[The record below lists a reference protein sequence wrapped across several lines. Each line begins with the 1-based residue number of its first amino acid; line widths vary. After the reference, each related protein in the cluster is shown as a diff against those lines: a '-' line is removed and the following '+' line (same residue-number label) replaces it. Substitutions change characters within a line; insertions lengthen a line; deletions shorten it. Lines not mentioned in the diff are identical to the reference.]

1 MKPGQSYP
9 SSIIQTI
16 NSVIKEC
23 AASSGLYPTQ
33 ANPSMYL
40 TYLFDYGEDYYIPEN
55 AFQCIWYNLIQFQQ
69 LGKQD
74 WIKSY
79 WESAVCHAN
88 LHLAGYFWQRLDN
101 STGTPKECLL
111 FRFQEFHQMYCG
123 YLLFKKEY
131 ELLKHLRNYSN
142 SSPYVNSLVE
152 CDFIGVCQHLE
163 HISQPM
169 YMDTHYSFYTIL
181 GVKES
186 VLSKRW
192 YLIYMLMGC
201 LVYPNT
207 SMDLDVYDLSLYKL
221 TVYERIIDELIHTVK
236 NDDGFKGMISDL
248 HFQRTFDLKPEAV
261 DNMIGN
267 LNSLLKSVQSEIAEK
282 KENEPIIP
290 DNIDNY
296 KNTVNSLVVKS
307 IETSNLPVKY
317 NDIEVKT
324 IDDKLEIPTQS
335 APRNYF
341 SDEQLIAYVNLPE
354 SYATYIIRLID
365 ITYTGKFKLNSPRV
379 SFIIDYSEIT
389 QALNAL
395 GVDKSYS
402 IISFGVSITEDLVQK
417 VDTVHFVN
425 GQNAEIIVI
434 PKKEVPYLSLL
445 KRPVNIRISENKK
458 HTEEMKIEGSIP
470 YKYEQE
476 HFIHY
481 VKLRVVFR
489 DYQGIPSQLSKIQR
503 ISNYF

>member
-1 MKPGQSYP
+1 
-9 SSIIQTI
+9 
-16 NSVIKEC
+16 
-23 AASSGLYPTQ
+23 
-33 ANPSMYL
+33 
-40 TYLFDYGEDYYIPEN
+40 
-55 AFQCIWYNLIQFQQ
+55 
-69 LGKQD
+69 
-74 WIKSY
+74 
-79 WESAVCHAN
+79 
-88 LHLAGYFWQRLDN
+88 
-101 STGTPKECLL
+101 
-111 FRFQEFHQMYCG
+111 
-123 YLLFKKEY
+123 
-131 ELLKHLRNYSN
+131 
-142 SSPYVNSLVE
+142 
-152 CDFIGVCQHLE
+152 
-163 HISQPM
+163 
-169 YMDTHYSFYTIL
+169 
-181 GVKES
+181 
-186 VLSKRW
+186 
-192 YLIYMLMGC
+192 MGC

-324 IDDKLEIPTQS
+324 IYDKLEIPTQS

-458 HTEEMKIEGSIP
+458 HTEEMKIEGSLP